1 MLDLMKTAGD
11 ILSALFDEQFMKKA
25 QSYSKFFDSWKDI
38 TAKNGIPAAAD
49 HSSIKDLDR
58 GILQIEMDHPGW
70 KQILQT
76 KQSKLLNDFRIRF
89 PEMEISA
96 ISLILGKSKPDTEPQ
111 DPTPSASAAVAEPVE
126 AIVAA
131 EEPPQE
137 AISQTA
143 VTGLDAIKDE
153 EFKETLKKLGQSIA
167 VGEKNKNFQ

>member
-11 ILSALFDEQFMKKA
+11 ILSALFDERFMEKA

-38 TAKNGIPAAAD
+38 TAKNGIAAAAD
-49 HSSIKDLDR
+49 HSRIKDLDR

-89 PEMEISA
+89 PEMEISG

-111 DPTPSASAAVAEPVE
+111 DSTPSAASAEPVE
-126 AIVAA
+126 AA

-143 VTGLDAIKDE
+143 VTGLNAIKDE

-167 VGEKNKNFQ
+167 VGEKNKNL